1 MRWTLAGFAVG
12 MAGFTLYMYLRGIT
26 LILIWFIKQ
35 LEVCMCRK
43 QFTLIDL
50 ESGVTGMTIRERERA
65 NMMGD
70 VNSPTPSFILHV
82 VA

>member
-12 MAGFTLYMYLRGIT
+12 MAGFTLYMYLRGIK

-50 ESGVTGMTIRERERA
+50 EIGVTGMTIGERA
-65 NMMGD
+65 NMIGD